1 MGNLLF
7 LPTLSSPTSRCHRS
21 SQLRVRERN
30 SQNRTAHIKIKK
42 YRNVIHQRK
51 KIYYEIMKRG
61 WARYQRCRCWQ
72 VCLVYLTCNI
82 QCNRC
87 GSRTLRSS
95 SPASNIRNRIL
106 VSIHASF
113 RLFRANVPCCC
124 TWQSDC
130 GGGSELI
137 SLLTRHSI
145 LVADWSRVYLVHTSC
160 VLEGDPVV
168 RRYTISIDFS
178 AVVATAP
185 PRYHLVALLLYTSR
199 PRSSRI
205 PPFRVSQ
212 SALLRH
218 DGADG
223 AI

>member
-1 MGNLLF
+1 
-7 LPTLSSPTSRCHRS
+7 
-21 SQLRVRERN
+21 
-30 SQNRTAHIKIKK
+30 
-42 YRNVIHQRK
+42 
-51 KIYYEIMKRG
+51 MKRG
-61 WARYQRCRCWQ
+61 WARYQCCRCWR
-72 VCLVYLTCNI
+72 VCLIYLTCNI
-82 QCNRC
+82 HCNRC
-87 GSRTLRSS
+87 GSRILRSS
-95 SPASNIRNRIL
+95 PPAPNIRNRIL

-113 RLFRANVPCCC
+113 LLFRANVPCCC

-160 VLEGDPVV
+160 VLEGNPVV

-199 PRSSRI
+199 PRLSRI
-205 PPFRVSQ
+205 PPFRVLPIRFAPTRRSRRCYIT
-212 SALLRH
+212 SRMNTYKTFVRLAHGNDSCLARSF
-218 DGADG
+218 
-223 AI
+223 AIRARLVSMHVIIFTRTRIEGLFL